1 MEITKKKFEK
11 YHVPDRGIGIDKVP
25 DRGGGVACSVHVVL
39 DWMVF
44 QWASMAEG
52 PMGV

>member
-1 MEITKKKFEK
+1 MADLSGGCG
-11 YHVPDRGIGIDKVP
+11 PLIGIDKVP

-44 QWASMAEG
+44 QWASMAED
-52 PMGV
+52 PVEV